1 MIHLGLQ
8 SINLLKLR
16 STIRQEGVW
25 MFLGVSGPW
34 LSAWLFTSADLVAR
48 KGFTNAQRHAVRA
61 ARLLITPV
69 WWCGHTVEWV
79 CVVEL
84 GIHRVCVRVR

>member
-34 LSAWLFTSADLVAR
+34 LLAWLSF
-48 KGFTNAQRHAVRA
+48 
-61 ARLLITPV
+61 LLR
-69 WWCGHTVEWV
+69 
-79 CVVEL
+79 EL
-84 GIHRVCVRVR
+84 GPFVRVRFELSEKSGLDAG